1 MQFFVTAQDTETDQH
16 ELKKELAVLNA
27 VVENLNSLT
36 SRWEI
41 MTQQF
46 LAETVEQGWYIPD
59 VYFKSSTY
67 SIIRQKIK

>member
-1 MQFFVTAQDTETDQH
+1 MKYDVHTFVTVQDTETDQY
-16 ELKKELAVLNA
+16 ELKKEITVLNT

-46 LAETVEQGWYIPD
+46 LAKTVEQGRYIPD
-59 VYFKSSTY
+59 VYLNV
-67 SIIRQKIK
+67 